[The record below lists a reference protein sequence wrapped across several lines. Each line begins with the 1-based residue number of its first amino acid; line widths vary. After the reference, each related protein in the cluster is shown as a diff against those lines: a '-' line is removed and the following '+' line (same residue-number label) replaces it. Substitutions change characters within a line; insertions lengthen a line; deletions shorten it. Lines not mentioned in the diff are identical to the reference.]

1 MTRYHVYG
9 IGNALVDKEFEV
21 EEHFLTEQGI
31 DKGVMTLVPHEQQE
45 QLLTQLKQRYGVKKR
60 ASGGSAANTIIA
72 VSHFGG
78 KCYYACKLGDDEP
91 GDFYLHD
98 LTQAGVSSNI
108 NGARPAGGVTGRCLV
123 MVSAD
128 AERTMHSFLGISAT
142 LDIEDIDFDALKR
155 SEFLYLEGYLVTS
168 DSSRA
173 AAIAAREFAERHGI
187 KTSLTFSD
195 PNMVQHFKPGISA
208 MLGNGVDLLF
218 CNEHEARLFTG
229 AESLM
234 DAAEQLRRVAK
245 QFAITCGAR
254 GALLYDGAGLIEV
267 DSVPVHAIDTNGAG
281 DMFAGAFLYALNHGY
296 DFTAAGRL
304 ANRAAAA
311 VVSRF
316 GPRLE
321 AEQHAELLRQ
331 LAEKSWNQNR

>member
-45 QLLTQLKQRYGVKKR
+45 QLLDLLKQRYGVKKR

-78 KCYYACKLGDDEP
+78 KCYYACKIGSDEP

-98 LTQAGVSSNI
+98 LTQAGVSSNS
-108 NGARPAGGVTGRCLV
+108 NGSRPTGSVTGRCLV
-123 MVSAD
+123 MVSTD

-142 LDIEDIDFDALKR
+142 FAVEDIDFDALKQ
-155 SEFLYLEGYLVTS
+155 SDYLYLEGYLVTS
-168 DSSRA
+168 DSSRQ
-173 AAIAAREFAERHGI
+173 AAISAREFAERHGI
-187 KTSLTFSD
+187 KTSLTLSD
-195 PNMVQHFKPGISA
+195 PNMVQYFKPGLEA
-208 MLGNGVDLLF
+208 MIGNGVDLLF

-229 AESLM
+229 AESLST
-234 DAAEQLRRVAK
+234 AAEQLRKVAK
-245 QFAITCGAR
+245 RFAITCGAR
-254 GALLYDGAGLIEV
+254 GALLYDGTRLIEV
-267 DSVPVHAIDTNGAG
+267 APVPTRAIDSNGAG
-281 DMFAGAFLYALNHGY
+281 DMFAGAFLYSLSHGY
-296 DFTAAGRL
+296 DFTAAGQL

-311 VVSRF
+311 VVARF

-321 AEQHAELLRQ
+321 PQQHAELLQQQRGG
-331 LAEKSWNQNR
+331 